1 MKNKFTASLS
11 ICMCLVLIATCFA
24 ACKVKDKNIGDST
37 TLAPADSWQSGSGYE
52 KVPIGKAELVD
63 LVEDALGDETPENFN
78 GDLSTLT
85 PEQLEKVENFAKD
98 EGLFVEKDEN
108 GDVVIKE
115 EVIPTQPASD
125 DEIGKLF
132 DKLSIKD
139 PSNLSQEEIEEL
151 SKVAGDQ
158 GLIVH
163 TKPDGGVQIVKPVT
177 TTRIVTRAPQTES
190 TKKSN
195 KTTKSP
201 SPKTT
206 SIYVPEH
213 MTASP
218 TGAHID
224 VSVSTLSNGWITNFS
239 GGTHT
244 VFVASTP
251 TSDGG
256 FVTVGITVG
265 ETSGAGSSGVVVKY
279 NSEGKKQWSNTL
291 SGNAAVSFDGVAELK
306 DGSIIVVGNTMASD
320 VATPD
325 QYLCENTVEG
335 LIVKYSASGKQQ
347 WTKIIGGSGNDIIYA
362 VAPTSDGGFVAG
374 GKATSVD
381 GSFSGLSEHKTKAFI
396 YKFNSNGDISWK
408 KCLAGKIHCA
418 VVDLAVNTKD
428 EIFAVIENNN
438 KDGDFASLEGAD
450 NGRRIG
456 VVCKLNSNGQIAWT
470 NSLYESGL
478 VNVTSVTFADDGGC
492 VVAGQYSVSAKEG
505 NSGSFKG
512 IYNGGTAG
520 TLDGFIVKYNANGS
534 RTWTTPLIGFESDF
548 ITDITRIKNGYAVS
562 GYSESN
568 NRDFQGM
575 GQGNFDSFVYTL
587 TKSGE
592 KEKLVHFGGSSS
604 DHSRTICATGSNLYV
619 CGSTNSTDGTFEG
632 MTPAPSGDNDVGVA
646 RCYKLS

>member
-1 MKNKFTASLS
+1 MKKKITASIS
-11 ICMCLVLIATCFA
+11 ICMCFVLIATCFA
-24 ACKVKDKNIGDST
+24 ACKVKDKNNGDST

-52 KVPIGKAELVD
+52 KVPIGHAELVD
-63 LVEDALGDETPENFN
+63 LVEEALGEETPDNFN
-78 GDLSTLT
+78 GDLSVLT
-85 PEQLEKVENFAKD
+85 PEQLEKVENFAES
-98 EGLFVEKDEN
+98 EGLFIEKDEN

-139 PSNLSQEEIEEL
+139 PSNLSKEEIEEL
-151 SKVAGDQ
+151 SKAAGDE

-163 TKPDGGVQIVKPVT
+163 TNPDGGIAIVKPVT

-190 TKKSN
+190 TKRSD

-206 SIYVPEH
+206 SVYKPEH

-218 TGAHID
+218 TAAHVD
-224 VSVSTLSNGWITNFS
+224 LSVSTLSNGWITNFS
-239 GGTHT
+239 GGSHT
-244 VFVASTP
+244 VFVESTN

-256 FVTVGITVG
+256 FVTVGITAAD
-265 ETSGAGSSGVVVKY
+265 TGSSGVIVKY

-291 SGNAAVSFDGVAELK
+291 SGNALVSFDGVTELK
-306 DGSIIVVGNTMASD
+306 DGSIIVVGSTMASD

-347 WTKIIGGSGNDIIYA
+347 WTKIVGGSGAEMIYA
-362 VAPTSDGGFVAG
+362 VVPTADGGFVAG
-374 GKATSVD
+374 GKSNSVD

-418 VVDLAVNTKD
+418 VIDLAINPNG
-428 EIFAVIENNN
+428 EIFAVMENNN
-438 KDGDFASLEGAD
+438 KDGDFASLEGTD
-450 NGRRIG
+450 NGRRTG
-456 VVCKLNSNGQIAWT
+456 VVCKLTSNGQFAWIK
-470 NSLYESGL
+470 SLYDSGL
-478 VNVTSVTFADDGGC
+478 VNLSSVTFTDDGGC

-520 TLDGFIVKYNANGS
+520 TFDGFIIKYKGDG
-534 RTWTTPLIGFESDF
+534 TKVWTTPLVGFESDF

-562 GYSESN
+562 GYSASN

-575 GQGNFDSFVYTL
+575 GQGDFDSFIYTL
-587 TKSGE
+587 AKSGE
-592 KEKLVHFGGSSS
+592 TEKLAHFGGSSA
-604 DHSRTICATGSNLYV
+604 DHSRTICASNENLYV

>member
-11 ICMCLVLIATCFA
+11 IIMCLVLIVSCFA
-24 ACKVKDKNIGDST
+24 ACKVKDKTNGDST

-52 KVPIGKAELVD
+52 KVPIGKAELVG
-63 LVEDALGDETPENFN
+63 LVEDALGEDMPDDFN

-85 PEQLEKVENFAKD
+85 PEQLDKVEDFAKN

-115 EVIPTQPASD
+115 EVIPTQPASN

-139 PSNLSQEEIEEL
+139 PSNLSKEEIEEL
-151 SKVAGDQ
+151 SKVAGNE

-163 TKPDGGVQIVKPVT
+163 TKPDGNVVIVKPVT
-177 TTRIVTRAPQTES
+177 TTKIVTRAPQTES
-190 TKKSN
+190 TKRSD

-201 SPKTT
+201 SPHTT
-206 SIYVPEH
+206 SVYIPEH
-213 MTASP
+213 ITASP
-218 TGAHID
+218 TGAQID
-224 VSVSTLSNGWITNFS
+224 NSISTLSNGWITNFS
-239 GGTHT
+239 SGSHT

-256 FVTVGITVG
+256 FVTVGITAA
-265 ETSGAGSSGVVVKY
+265 TTGSSGIIVKY

-291 SGNAAVSFDGVAELK
+291 SGNALVSFDGVTELK
-306 DGSIIVVGNTMASD
+306 DGSIIVVGSTMASD

-335 LIVKYSASGKQQ
+335 LIVKYSASGNQQ
-347 WTKIIGGSGNDIIYA
+347 WTKIVGGSGGDMLYA

-374 GKATSVD
+374 GKTNSVD
-381 GSFSGLSEHKTKAFI
+381 GSFSGLSDNKTKAFI

-408 KCLAGKIHCA
+408 NCLSGKIHCA
-418 VVDLAVNTKD
+418 VIDLVVNPNG
-428 EIFAVIENNN
+428 EIFAVMENNN
-438 KDGDFASLEGAD
+438 KDGDFASLEGTAT
-450 NGRRIG
+450 GRRTSII
-456 VVCKLNSNGQIAWT
+456 CKLSSNGQFAWT
-470 NSLYESGL
+470 KSLYESGL
-478 VNVTSVTFADDGGC
+478 VNLSAVTYSDDGGC

-505 NSGSFKG
+505 NNGSFNG

-520 TLDGFIVKYNANGS
+520 TLDGIIVKFNANGTRS
-534 RTWTTPLIGFESDF
+534 WVTPLVGFESDF

-562 GYSESN
+562 GYSASN

-575 GQGNFDSFVYTL
+575 GKGNFDSFVYTIA
-587 TKSGE
+587 KSGE
-592 KEKLVHFGGSSS
+592 TEKLAHFGGSSA
-604 DHSRTICATGSNLYV
+604 DHSRTICSTGTNLFV
-619 CGSTNSTDGTFEG
+619 CGSTNSTDGDFQG

>member
-11 ICMCLVLIATCFA
+11 IFMCLVLIVSCFA
-24 ACKVKDKNIGDST
+24 ACKVKDKNSGDST

-52 KVPIGKAELVD
+52 KVPIGQAELVG
-63 LVEDALGDETPENFN
+63 LVEDALGEETPDNFN
-78 GDLSTLT
+78 GDLSVLT
-85 PEQLEKVENFAKD
+85 PEQLEKVEDFAKN

-108 GDVVIKE
+108 GDVIIKE

-132 DKLSIKD
+132 DKLSVKD
-139 PSNLSQEEIEEL
+139 PSNLSKEELEEL
-151 SKVAGDQ
+151 SKVAGDE

-163 TKPDGGVQIVKPVT
+163 TKPDGDVVIVKPVT

-190 TKKSN
+190 TKRSDKP
-195 KTTKSP
+195 TKSP

-206 SIYVPEH
+206 SVYKPEH
-213 MTASP
+213 LTASP

-244 VFVASTP
+244 VFVASSS

-256 FVTVGITVG
+256 FVTVGITTAQ
-265 ETSGAGSSGVVVKY
+265 EGAGSSGVIVKY

-291 SGNAAVSFDGVAELK
+291 SGNAPVSFDGVAELK
-306 DGSIIVVGNTMASD
+306 DGSIVVVGNTSASD

-325 QYLCENTVEG
+325 QYLCADTVEG
-335 LIVKYSASGKQQ
+335 IIVKYSSSGKQQ
-347 WTKIIGGSGNDIIYA
+347 WTKIIGGSGADILYA

-374 GKATSVD
+374 GKSNSVD
-381 GSFSGLSEHKTKAFI
+381 GSFSALSEHKTKAFT
-396 YKFNSNGDISWK
+396 YKFNSNGDTMWRN
-408 KCLAGKIHCA
+408 CLAGKIHCA
-418 VVDLAVNTKD
+418 VIDLAVNPNGD
-428 EIFAVIENNN
+428 IFAVMENNN
-438 KDGDFASLEGAD
+438 KDGDFASLEGTE
-450 NGRRIG
+450 NGRRTG
-456 VVCKLNSNGQIAWT
+456 VICKLTSNGQQAWAK
-470 NSLYESGL
+470 SLYESGL
-478 VNVTSVTFADDGGC
+478 VNISSVTFTDDGGC

-505 NSGSFKG
+505 NKGSFKG

-520 TLDGFIVKYNANGS
+520 TFDGFITKFNANGS

-562 GYSESN
+562 GYSASN

-587 TKSGE
+587 SKSGE
-592 KEKLVHFGGSSS
+592 KDKLAHFGGSNA
-604 DHSRTICATGSNLYV
+604 DHSRTVCATGTNLFV
-619 CGSTNSTDGTFEG
+619 CGSTNSTNGTFEG